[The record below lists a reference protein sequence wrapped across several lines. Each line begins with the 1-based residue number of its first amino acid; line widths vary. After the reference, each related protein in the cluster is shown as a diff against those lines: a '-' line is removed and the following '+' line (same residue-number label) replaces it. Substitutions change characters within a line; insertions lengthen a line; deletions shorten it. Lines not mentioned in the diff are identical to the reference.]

1 MRIQKNE
8 LLHDVYPQ
16 KIKNSFRALKGNS
29 IRTVK
34 KEINPEESERI
45 S

>member
-1 MRIQKNE
+1 MRIQKNA
-8 LLHDVYPQ
+8 LLHHVHTQ

-29 IRTVK
+29 IRTLN
-34 KEINPEESERI
+34 KEINPEESDRI

>member
-1 MRIQKNE
+1 MKIQKNT
-8 LLHDVYPQ
+8 LFHDVYPR
-16 KIKNSFRALKGNS
+16 KIKKIVRALKRNS
-29 IRTVK
+29 MRTVK